1 MIGPPEGKGPAG
13 LKPATGSR
21 QPGLMHELVPRLL
34 MGLLGVALI
43 AGAVPWHRSPWRQ
56 HLAREEVDRVLGVAG
71 STASPH
77 PALEVTTPTPLE
89 NRVRNQVMLTR
100 FIGASFA
107 AVGMIMLLRPPSV
120 TSQSRPDSERS
131 PYWLPPSRT
140 PASAFSTP

>member
-1 MIGPPEGKGPAG
+1 
-13 LKPATGSR
+13 
-21 QPGLMHELVPRLL
+21 MHELVPRLL

-43 AGAVPWHRSPWRQ
+43 AGGGALAIDLRGVSTWHSKKLIES
-56 HLAREEVDRVLGVAG
+56 LAW
-71 STASPH
+71 
-77 PALEVTTPTPLE
+77 LEVLLRRIPPWKSLLRRPLE

-131 PYWLPPSRT
+131 PYWLPLSRT

>member
-1 MIGPPEGKGPAG
+1 
-13 LKPATGSR
+13 
-21 QPGLMHELVPRLL
+21 

-43 AGAVPWHRSPWRQ
+43 AGGGALAIDLRGVSTWHSKKLIES
-56 HLAREEVDRVLGVAG
+56 LAW
-71 STASPH
+71 
-77 PALEVTTPTPLE
+77 LEVLLRRIPPWKSLLRRPLE

-120 TSQSRPDSERS
+120 SSQSRPDSERS